1 MRRKMKR
8 MLAIAMSVV
17 LAAGMAGCG
26 QKPSEEV
33 KTDNGTEAQEA
44 AGTGEEL
51 EVVRVLGNNYTFT
64 GANGRTVTLK
74 DWAEEGKSKRW
85 QKLTEDLA
93 ERGIKLELDLIESD
107 QFETTCQTMAA
118 SGEFSNYDL
127 IQITPLDDKT
137 KINLVR
143 QGQLQPIS
151 DIWEQH
157 SEGPAKEFLRAMPAN
172 IFITI

>member
-1 MRRKMKR
+1 M
-8 MLAIAMSVV
+8 
-17 LAAGMAGCG
+17 
-26 QKPSEEV
+26 
-33 KTDNGTEAQEA
+33 
-44 AGTGEEL
+44 
-51 EVVRVLGNNYTFT
+51 RVLGNNYTFT

>member
-26 QKPSEEV
+26 QKPSKEV

-51 EVVRVLGNNYTFT
+51 EVVRVFGNNYTFT

-85 QKLTEDLA
+85 QKPQE
-93 ERGIKLELDLIESD
+93 
-107 QFETTCQTMAA
+107 
-118 SGEFSNYDL
+118 
-127 IQITPLDDKT
+127 
-137 KINLVR
+137 
-143 QGQLQPIS
+143 
-151 DIWEQH
+151 
-157 SEGPAKEFLRAMPAN
+157 
-172 IFITI
+172 

>member
-1 MRRKMKR
+1 MY
-8 MLAIAMSVV
+8 LTS
-17 LAAGMAGCG
+17 GC
-26 QKPSEEV
+26 
-33 KTDNGTEAQEA
+33 
-44 AGTGEEL
+44 
-51 EVVRVLGNNYTFT
+51 
-64 GANGRTVTLK
+64 
-74 DWAEEGKSKRW
+74 
-85 QKLTEDLA
+85 LA

-143 QGQLQPIS
+143 QGQLQPSS

-157 SEGPAKEFLRAMPAN
+157 YEGPAKESFESDAGK
-172 IFITI
+172 